1 MRVCVTAM
9 SAGLNAQVDPRFGR
23 AAYFVFVDTDS
34 MDSESVPNP
43 SVGAVG
49 GAGIQSAQ
57 LVAGRGAR
65 VVITGQMGPNAA
77 SALSSAGIEVVLGVQ
92 GMTVREAVEAF
103 KAGRLQASAAQAT
116 GPTHMG
122 VGPGGGMGIGRGMGL
137 GAGLGV
143 GRGMGRGIGRVGGF
157 GTMPSSP
164 GFASKE
170 DEVTA
175 LREEMEFIKGRLEYI
190 TRRLQELEK
199 GEKKS

>member
-1 MRVCVTAM
+1 M

-34 MDSESVPNP
+34 MDSESVSNPN
-43 SVGAVG
+43 VGAVG

-57 LVAGRGAR
+57 LVAERGAR
-65 VVITGQMGPNAA
+65 VVITGHLGPNAA
-77 SALSSAGIEVVLGVQ
+77 SALSAAGIEVVLGVQ

-116 GPTHMG
+116 GPAHMG
-122 VGPGGGMGIGRGMGL
+122 VGPGGGMGMGRGMGP
-137 GAGLGV
+137 GAGP
-143 GRGMGRGIGRVGGF
+143 GMGRGMGRVGGF

-164 GFASKE
+164 GFPSKE
-170 DEVTA
+170 DEVAA
-175 LREEMEFIKGRLEYI
+175 LRGEMEFIKGRLEYI

-199 GEKKS
+199 GDKE